1 MRKKKVVILLGLVC
15 ALAAILATSAFAVD
29 IEALIDLFISN
40 PEAGTAKLVELA
52 KTDPESVALVLA
64 GVAERAP
71 ELADSIMLTCLELVD
86 TEPSAAA
93 LVINTIKDRAPEIGE
108 RIEMIAVAYGL
119 EESYLRAA
127 SPVRP

>member
-15 ALAAILATSAFAVD
+15 ALAVILATSAFAVD
-29 IEALIDLFISN
+29 IEALIDLFITN
-40 PEAGTAKLVELA
+40 PEAGTAELVELA

-71 ELADSIMLTCLELVD
+71 ELADSIMFTCLELVD

-108 RIEMIAVAYGL
+108 RIEMIAVAAGL
-119 EESYLRAA
+119 EEDYLRAA